1 MAVCLNPP
9 GDCGDEGDKAILRP
23 EFWRQER
30 VSWPALATGGPK
42 WPRSSLLLWLQQ
54 RLLPAPLPAAPC
66 PPTPQSPSWLQG
78 PGRRPHRFATSEQ
91 EGGGAGRGTE
101 GWSYPDQQELARS
114 TGPLVRL
121 QPSMAESRSQQPPG
135 KGAGPRS
142 DLSHTHSQN
151 AFTWVC
157 SIDIPWCCASSANFR
172 GSRCLFYSS

>member
-1 MAVCLNPP
+1 MK
-9 GDCGDEGDKAILRP
+9 ETK
-23 EFWRQER
+23 
-30 VSWPALATGGPK
+30 
-42 WPRSSLLLWLQQ
+42 RSSGPSSGGRNGCPGLLWLQVAPSGHALLCSCGSNKGSFQ
-54 RLLPAPLPAAPC
+54 RHCLLHPAPQHPSLHHGFRGRGGDRTDLLLQNRKEGAPVGGQRDGAIV
-66 PPTPQSPSWLQG
+66 TSRSWL
-78 PGRRPHRFATSEQ
+78 
-91 EGGGAGRGTE
+91 
-101 GWSYPDQQELARS
+101 DQ

-142 DLSHTHSQN
+142 DLSHTHSHN